1 MHPRGVVIA
10 NTDHLALAHMLSRLH
25 ARLDRPATALE
36 RNRQLYVCDRYRSNR
51 PGVGKFFVAS
61 ELNPSVPTTL

>member
-25 ARLDRPATALE
+25 ARLDRTATPLE
-36 RNRQLYVCDRYRSNR
+36 RNRQLYVFDRDRGNR
-51 PGVGKFFVAS
+51 RGVG
-61 ELNPSVPTTL
+61 